1 MALEPGGDLL
11 MTAETIFALASG
23 AGRAGIAII
32 RISGPGAGPALA
44 AITGG
49 KAGDSPEPR
58 QATIVKLSDPETLV
72 AIDDGLALWFPVPGS
87 FTGEDVAELHVH
99 GGPAVIMG
107 ALEALGA
114 MAGLRTA
121 EPGEFTRRAFENGKM
136 DLTAAEGLADL
147 VEAETS
153 AQRRQALKQFRGEL
167 GKLYESWRERL
178 LNALAHIEAGIDF
191 SDEDLPGGVEV
202 AAAQEVGKLVSEI
215 AAHLKDNRRGER
227 LRSGLLIAIIGPPNA
242 GKSSLLNLLAQRDA
256 AIVHET
262 AGTTRDVIE
271 VHLDLGGYPVIVAD
285 TAGLRDIGDG
295 GDGGDG
301 GDEVEAEGIRRA
313 RGKAREA
320 DLRLAVFDGQAWP
333 ETDSHTAGLV
343 DADTLVVINKSDLGR
358 PRPPLIV
365 GGQPALAIS
374 ALTGDGVDGFLAA
387 MAERVAGLVE
397 TGASS
402 APALTRA
409 RHREALEECRAAL
422 ERFLVVPQAAADGD
436 KGSDR
441 TPELAA
447 EDLRLAARALGRI
460 TGRVDVED
468 VLDAIFRDFCIGK
481 RRPLLRPKEQNGIE
495 WLRECFT

>member
-1 MALEPGGDLL
+1 

-49 KAGDSPEPR
+49 KAGASPEPR
-58 QATIVKLSDPETLV
+58 RATAVKLSDPETLV
-72 AIDDGLALWFPVPGS
+72 AIDDGLALWFPAPDS

-114 MAGLRTA
+114 MPGLRTA

-153 AQRRQALKQFRGEL
+153 AQRRQALKQLRGDL
-167 GKLYESWRERL
+167 GRFYESWRERL
-178 LNALAHIEAGIDF
+178 LGALAHIEAGIDF
-191 SDEDLPGGVEV
+191 SDEDLPGGPGGVE
-202 AAAQEVGKLVSEI
+202 AAAAEEVGKLVGEI

-227 LRSGLLIAIIGPPNA
+227 LRSGLLITIIGPPNA
-242 GKSSLLNLLAQRDA
+242 GKSSLLNLLARRDA
-256 AIVHET
+256 AIVAET

-285 TAGLRDIGDG
+285 TAGLRDVGDG
-295 GDGGDG
+295 GDGGD
-301 GDEVEAEGIRRA
+301 DVEAEGIRRA
-313 RGKAREA
+313 KGKAREA
-320 DLRLAVFDGQAWP
+320 DLRLAVFDGQTWP
-333 ETDSHTAGLV
+333 ETDAHTAGLV
-343 DADTLVVINKSDLGR
+343 DADTLAVINKSDLG
-358 PRPPLIV
+358 PPAPPLEV
-365 GGQPALAIS
+365 GGRPALAIS
-374 ALTGDGVDGFLAA
+374 ALTGDGIETFLAA
-387 MAERVAGLVE
+387 AAERVAGLME
-397 TGASS
+397 TAPSS
-402 APALTRA
+402 VIGPALTRA

-422 ERFLVVPQAAADGD
+422 ERFLAAADND
-436 KGSDR
+436 KGSGK

-481 RRPLLRPKEQNGIE
+481 
-495 WLRECFT
+495 

>member
-1 MALEPGGDLL
+1 

-49 KAGDSPEPR
+49 KTGRPLKPR
-58 QATIVKLSDPETLV
+58 RATAVKLSDPATSE
-72 AIDDGLALWFPVPGS
+72 AIDDGLALWFPAPNS

-99 GGPAVIMG
+99 GGPAVVIG
-107 ALEALGA
+107 ALGALSA
-114 MAGLRTA
+114 MAGLRMA

-153 AQRRQALKQFRGEL
+153 AQRRQALRQLQGEL

-178 LNALAHIEAGIDF
+178 LKALAHIEAGIDF
-191 SDEDLPGGVEV
+191 SDEDLPGGPGAIE
-202 AAAQEVGKLVSEI
+202 AAAAEEVGKLVSEI

-227 LRSGLLIAIIGPPNA
+227 LRSGLLITIIGPPNA
-242 GKSSLLNLLAQRDA
+242 GKSSLLNLLARRDA
-256 AIVHET
+256 AIVSAA

-285 TAGLRDIGDG
+285 TAGLRDMDDGDDN
-295 GDGGDG
+295 GDDI
-301 GDEVEAEGIRRA
+301 EAEGIRRA

-333 ETDSHTAGLV
+333 ETDPHTAGLV
-343 DADTLVVINKSDLGR
+343 DADTLVVINKSDLGT
-358 PRPPLIV
+358 PRPPLEV

-374 ALTGDGVDGFLAA
+374 ALTGDGIEAFLAA
-387 MAERVAGLVE
+387 AAERVAGLME
-397 TGASS
+397 TSVSS
-402 APALTRA
+402 AQAPALTRV

-422 ERFLVVPQAAADGD
+422 ERFLAVDPGEKGDD

-460 TGRVDVED
+460 TGRIDVED

-481 RRPLLRPKEQNGIE
+481 
-495 WLRECFT
+495 

>member
-1 MALEPGGDLL
+1 

-44 AITGG
+44 AITGA
-49 KAGDSPEPR
+49 KAGTGGEAGGSPEPR
-58 QATIVKLSDPETLV
+58 RATIVKLSDPETLV
-72 AIDDGLALWFPVPGS
+72 AIDDGLALWFPAPDS

-99 GGPAVIMG
+99 GGPAVVMG
-107 ALEALGA
+107 TLEALGA
-114 MAGLRTA
+114 MPGLRTA

-153 AQRRQALKQFRGEL
+153 AQRRQALRQLRGEL

-191 SDEDLPGGVEV
+191 SDQDLPGGPGGVE
-202 AAAQEVGKLVSEI
+202 AAAAEEVGKLVGEI

-227 LRSGLLIAIIGPPNA
+227 LRSGLLITIIGPPNA

-295 GDGGDG
+295 GNGGPGVID
-301 GDEVEAEGIRRA
+301 VEAEGIRRA

-358 PRPPLIV
+358 LAPPLIV
-365 GGQPALAIS
+365 GGQPGLAIS
-374 ALTGDGVDGFLAA
+374 ALTGDGIETFLAVA
-387 MAERVAGLVE
+387 AERVAGLME
-397 TGASS
+397 TTASS
-402 APALTRA
+402 TIGPALTRA

-422 ERFLVVPQAAADGD
+422 ERFLAVTDGD
-436 KGSDR
+436 KWSDK

-481 RRPLLRPKEQNGIE
+481 
-495 WLRECFT
+495 